1 MKREFELRTD
11 DQNICLQ
18 DYCNT
23 DHQRYDQ
30 SAVLFSVMMNKKAYT
45 RQARTM
51 QGRKNAQMAKETLYG
66 QPNHHQGNR
75 LQKHSLS
82 MFKTTLET
90 NNILLA
96 MLTLYSHPKLLAN
109 GPSVAGSQ
117 SREDT
122 RMTNISK
129 RTFQISFI
137 SKSCSTFLNKSAQIT
152 FSSSSKAVSFL
163 HSFYSNNN
171 FINCLP

>member
-1 MKREFELRTD
+1 
-11 DQNICLQ
+11 
-18 DYCNT
+18 
-23 DHQRYDQ
+23 
-30 SAVLFSVMMNKKAYT
+30 MNHARKKT
-45 RQARTM
+45 
-51 QGRKNAQMAKETLYG
+51 NAQMAEETLYG
-66 QPNHHQGNR
+66 QPNHHQGNM
-75 LQKHSLS
+75 LQKLSLS

-109 GPSVAGSQ
+109 RPSAASSQ

-122 RMTNISK
+122 RMTNISN

-137 SKSCSTFLNKSAQIT
+137 LKSCTFLNKSAQIT

-171 FINCLP
+171 FIDCFP